1 MEWSGIFVIVIIKM
15 MSRWALA
22 FLAFTFF
29 VLTPTMVFV
38 CGSVF
43 YNPSPHDPCFQIPLY
58 SERVLAQTNQVV
70 PVALPLE
77 VALVVG
83 IGLFAAAICDTLHC
97 PTPFTLPP
105 QTPPPRSIP
114 SSS

>member
-1 MEWSGIFVIVIIKM
+1 MIKM

-22 FLAFTFF
+22 FLAFTVF

-43 YNPSPHDPCFQIPLY
+43 YRTASHDPCFQIPLY
-58 SERVLAQTNQVV
+58 SEQVLAQTNQVV

-77 VALVVG
+77 AVLVDS
-83 IGLFAAAICDTLHC
+83 IRLFAAAICDTFLS
-97 PTPFTLPP
+97 PTPFTLLP
-105 QTPPPRSIP
+105 QTPPPR
-114 SSS
+114 

>member
-1 MEWSGIFVIVIIKM
+1 MEWSAIFVIVMIKI

-29 VLTPTMVFV
+29 VLTPAMVLV

-43 YNPSPHDPCFQIPLY
+43 YNTSPHDPCFQIPLY
-58 SERVLAQTNQVV
+58 SEQVLAQTNQVV

-77 VALVVG
+77 AILVVG
-83 IGLFAAAICDTLHC
+83 NGLFAAASCDTLLS
-97 PTPFTLPP
+97 PTSFTLLP
-105 QTPPPRSIP
+105 QTPPPR
-114 SSS
+114 

>member
-1 MEWSGIFVIVIIKM
+1 M

-38 CGSVF
+38 CGNVF
-43 YNPSPHDPCFQIPLY
+43 YDTSPADPCFHIPLY
-58 SERVLAQTNQVV
+58 SEQVLAQTNQVL

-77 VALVVG
+77 VILTVG
-83 IGLFAAAICDTLHC
+83 AGMFAAATCDTCLT
-97 PTPFTLPP
+97 PRPFTLAP
-105 QTPPPRSIP
+105 QTPPPR
-114 SSS
+114 